1 MQLIKYL
8 QWKLLKVY
16 KYVQYLKIKMVYLKS
31 TSFAKLLT
39 GFNAD
44 FALRVSGFGG
54 TSAANNSWV
63 T

>member
-1 MQLIKYL
+1 
-8 QWKLLKVY
+8 
-16 KYVQYLKIKMVYLKS
+16 MVYLKS
-31 TSFAKLLT
+31 TSLAKLLT